1 MVSGFTPKRPRVEMI
16 PLIDMFFLL
25 LVFFIYGV
33 FSMAMQQGILVDLP
47 QASTATST
55 QEEAV
60 TVSLTAEGAVF
71 LNQEPVALDAL
82 AAALQAV
89 RLRVLPRTE
98 DRARHE
104 VSGVEGRRPD
114 PLVIIN
120 ADRRSPHGTVMTV
133 LDAVRQA
140 GLQRISLQAATP

>member
-1 MVSGFTPKRPRVEMI
+1 MLVKPFTSKRPRVEMV

-25 LVFFIYGV
+25 LVFFIFGV
-33 FSMAMQQGILVDLP
+33 FSMTLQQGILVDLP
-47 QASTATST
+47 QAATATST
-55 QEEAV
+55 EAEAV

-71 LNQEPVALDAL
+71 LNQAPVALEAL

-89 RLRVLPRTE
+89 RQRQ
-98 DRARHE
+98 
-104 VSGVEGRRPD
+104 PD

-120 ADRRSPHGTVMTV
+120 ADRLSPHGTVMTV

>member
-1 MVSGFTPKRPRVEMI
+1 MLVKPFTPKRPRVEMV

-25 LVFFIYGV
+25 LVFFIFGV
-33 FSMAMQQGILVDLP
+33 FSMTLQQGILVDLP
-47 QASTATST
+47 QAATATSA

-82 AAALQAV
+82 VAALQAV
-89 RLRVLPRTE
+89 RLRQ
-98 DRARHE
+98 
-104 VSGVEGRRPD
+104 PD

-120 ADRRSPHGTVMTV
+120 ADRLSPHGTVMAV